1 MVNGLN
7 GYSNQDIMLQE
18 ARRKALAAQQNG
30 YVQQTNESIMP
41 QNQPAKSDNVVGKDD
56 GKIGFWKGLKSF
68 GKGLLNFAGG
78 LIGFDRNGNW
88 SAGRFLKNVVIGAG
102 IAAACVLTAGTAVP
116 AIIAGAGVMSA
127 GAGLVKSQYQFWTAK
142 TDAQA
147 IAAMEDTGSNTAGLG
162 LSLVGAKATMK
173 QVPGVDAAK
182 YDGFMGTLRAGWD
195 SSTIGFSKGLSA
207 ITTGYK
213 AYRVGGF
220 QALKTV
226 ASENWTGFQNTVVA
240 NYKNATKVP
249 TVEENQTNRVKQ
261 YDDRITELQEQVA
274 ATTDKGAKYSL
285 NKQIKRL
292 QEEKTNI
299 EQAYNQIN
307 SETTFANA
315 QNRINTL
322 QKQIE
327 TLKHQTE
334 SYTNKRVKFLKE
346 HEIAQLEQ
354 QMNVYKSV
362 INQKTTQARNIRAEI
377 ETLQKVKIKDRTPE
391 QVAKLAKLR
400 EQQKDLG
407 FNLPSRKEYE
417 ILSKNATESSKKVL
431 ETQEKY
437 NQANQ
442 EFTAAENAYKKFKEG
457 DTSAERLEAHRTMLD
472 AKDAVNNAYKDM
484 VQAKLENTSNQAL
497 QSAASGADYTGAFI
511 PKAGQFFKTFNNLY
525 GKVDVPF
532 VAGKRV
538 PFTQLSVPRTIG
550 KAHTIVATNEL
561 VNPSVGGPSL
571 DEMLMQE
578 LQNELMAQ
586 YQQASQVQQ
595 APTEAD
601 YAQYQQMMN
610 EYQATVNEINA
621 LRAAQAQAY
630 PQTQAY
636 SQAYPQQTT
645 GQPRNVG
652 MDMQNLDYIMK
663 AYGIT
668 A

>member
-78 LIGFDRNGNW
+78 LIGFDKNGNW
-88 SAGRFLKNVVIGAG
+88 SPGRFLKNVAIGAG
-102 IAAACVLTAGTAVP
+102 IAAVCVLTAGTAVP

-182 YDGFMGTLRAGWD
+182 YDGFMGTLRASWD

-261 YDDRITELQEQVA
+261 YDDRITELQEKVN
-274 ATTDKGAKYSL
+274 TTKDNKVKASL
-285 NKQIKRL
+285 DEQIKKL
-292 QEEKTNI
+292 NEEKTNI
-299 EQAYNQIN
+299 EQAYNEIS

-315 QNRINTL
+315 QGRINKL
-322 QKQIE
+322 QDTIAD
-327 TLKHQTE
+327 LKRKTE
-334 SYTNKRVKFLKE
+334 SCTDAKVKASNENL
-346 HEIAQLEQ
+346 IARYEQ
-354 QMNVYKSV
+354 QMDIYKAV
-362 INQKTTQARNIRAEI
+362 IEQKTTQARNIRAEI
-377 ETLQKVKIKDRTPE
+377 DKIEKIKVEDRSPKQIE
-391 QVAKLAKLR
+391 QLVKLQ
-400 EQQKDLG
+400 EQQKALN
-407 FNLPSRKEYE
+407 FELPKRSEYE

-437 NQANQ
+437 NQATQ

-457 DTSAERLEAHRTMLD
+457 DTSAEALKAKQAMENSKKVADKAYQEYLDVQKANRT
-472 AKDAVNNAYKDM
+472 
-484 VQAKLENTSNQAL
+484 NQAL

-538 PFTQLSVPRTIG
+538 PFIQLSVPRTIG

-578 LQNELMAQ
+578 LQNEQMAQ
-586 YQQASQVQQ
+586 YQQAGTGI
-595 APTEAD
+595 ATGTD

-621 LRAAQAQAY
+621 LRAAQAQTYPQAQAY
-630 PQTQAY
+630 PQE
-636 SQAYPQQTT
+636 AYPQQTT
-645 GQPRNVG
+645 GQPRNIG

>member
-68 GKGLLNFAGG
+68 GKGLLNFGKG
-78 LIGFDRNGNW
+78 LIGFDKNGNW
-88 SAGRFLKNVVIGAG
+88 SPGRFLKNVVIGAG
-102 IAAACVLTAGTAVP
+102 VAAVCVLTAGTAVP

-162 LSLVGAKATMK
+162 LSLVGAKVTMK

-207 ITTGYK
+207 IKTGYN
-213 AYRVGGF
+213 AYRTGGF

-261 YDDRITELQEQVA
+261 YDDRITKLQEKVN
-274 ATTDKGAKYSL
+274 TTKDNKVKASL
-285 NKQIKRL
+285 DEQIKKL
-292 QEEKTNI
+292 NEEKASI
-299 EQAYNQIN
+299 ERAYNNMN
-307 SETTFANA
+307 SETTFSKAHERLN
-315 QNRINTL
+315 NL
-322 QKQIE
+322 QDAIAD
-327 TLKHQTE
+327 LKRKTE
-334 SYTNKRVKFLKE
+334 SCTDAKVKASNENL
-346 HEIAQLEQ
+346 IARYEQ
-354 QMNVYKSV
+354 QMDIYKAV
-362 INQKTTQARNIRAEI
+362 IEQKTTQARNIRAEI
-377 ETLQKVKIKDRTPE
+377 DKIEKIKVEDRSPKQIE
-391 QVAKLAKLR
+391 QLVKLQ
-400 EQQKDLG
+400 EQQKALN
-407 FNLPSRKEYE
+407 FELPSRKNYE
-417 ILSKNATESSKKVL
+417 TYTKSATESSKKVL

-457 DTSAERLEAHRTMLD
+457 DTSAEALKAKQAMENSKKVADKAYQEYLDVQKANRT
-472 AKDAVNNAYKDM
+472 
-484 VQAKLENTSNQAL
+484 NQAL
-497 QSAASGADYTGAFI
+497 QSAASGADYTGAFL

-578 LQNELMAQ
+578 LQNEQMAQ

>member
-56 GKIGFWKGLKSF
+56 GKIGFGKGLLSF
-68 GKGLLNFAGG
+68 GKGILNFFGG
-78 LIGFDRNGNW
+78 LIGFDRNGHW
-88 SAGRFLKNVVIGAG
+88 SPSRLLKNAAIGAG
-102 IAAACVLTAGTAVP
+102 IAGICLLTGGTAIP
-116 AIIAGAGVMSA
+116 AMIAGAGVGTA
-127 GAGLVKSQYQFWTAK
+127 GWGLLSSQYKFWTAK

-147 IAAMEDTGSNTAGLG
+147 IAAMEDTGSNTLALG
-162 LSLVGAKATMK
+162 LSLVGAKATMR

-182 YDGFMGTLRAGWD
+182 YKGFMGTLRAGWD
-195 SSTIGFSKGLSA
+195 STTIGFSKGFSGLK
-207 ITTGYK
+207 TGYK
-213 AYRVGGF
+213 AYRDGGF
-220 QALKTV
+220 QTLRTV
-226 ASENWTGFQNTVVA
+226 AKENWTGFKDTVVA

-261 YDDRITELQEQVA
+261 YDDRITELQEQVV

-346 HEIAQLEQ
+346 HEIAKLEQ
-354 QMNVYKSV
+354 QMEVYKSV
-362 INQKTTQARNIRAEI
+362 LNQKTTQARNIRAEI
-377 ETLQKVKIKDRTPE
+377 ETLQKIKVKDRTPE
-391 QVAKLAKLR
+391 QVAKLTKLR
-400 EQQKDLG
+400 EQQRELG
-407 FNLPSRKEYE
+407 FKLPSRKEYE
-417 ILSKNATESSKKVL
+417 TLAKKSTESSQKVFKA
-431 ETQEKY
+431 QEAYDKV
-437 NQANQ
+437 QRECA
-442 EFTAAENAYKKFKEG
+442 AAEKVAKKLFKADASSDEAMVAQLKYYK
-457 DTSAERLEAHRTMLD
+457 
-472 AKDAVNNAYKDM
+472 AKDAVNNAYQELA
-484 VQAKLENTSNQAL
+484 QAKKQNASNQAF

-511 PKAGQFFKTFNNLY
+511 PKAGQFFQTFNNLY
-525 GKVDVPF
+525 GKADVPF
-532 VAGKRV
+532 VSGKRV
-538 PFTQLSVPRTIG
+538 PFTQLSVPGNIG
-550 KAHTIVATNEL
+550 KAHTIVATNEW

-578 LQNELMAQ
+578 LQNEQVAQ
-586 YQQASQVQQ
+586 YQQAAQVQQ

-636 SQAYPQQTT
+636 PQQVA
-645 GQPRNVG
+645 GQPRNIG

-663 AYGIT
+663 ANGFT

>member
-78 LIGFDRNGNW
+78 LIGFDKNGNW
-88 SAGRFLKNVVIGAG
+88 SPGRFLKNVVIGAG
-102 IAAACVLTAGTAVP
+102 VAAVCVLTAGTAVP

-147 IAAMEDTGSNTAGLG
+147 IAAMEDTGSNPAGFG
-162 LSLVGAKATMK
+162 LSLVGAKVTMK

-207 ITTGYK
+207 IKTGYN
-213 AYRVGGF
+213 AYRAGGF
-220 QALKTV
+220 QTLRTV

-377 ETLQKVKIKDRTPE
+377 ETLQKVKVKDRTPE
-391 QVAKLAKLR
+391 QVAKLTKLR

-407 FNLPSRKEYE
+407 FKLPSRKEYE

-457 DTSAERLEAHRTMLD
+457 DTSPERLEAHRTMLD

-484 VQAKLENTSNQAL
+484 VQAKLENTSNQAF

-532 VAGKRV
+532 VSGKHI
-538 PFTQLSVPRTIG
+538 PFTQLSVPGNIG

-578 LQNELMAQ
+578 LQNEQMAQ

-636 SQAYPQQTT
+636 PQQVA
-645 GQPRNVG
+645 GQPRNLG

>member
-78 LIGFDRNGNW
+78 LIGFDKNGNW

-102 IAAACVLTAGTAVP
+102 VAAACVLTAGTAVP
-116 AIIAGAGVMSA
+116 AIIAGVGVASAGV
-127 GAGLVKSQYQFWTAK
+127 GLAKSQYQFWTAK

-147 IAAMEDTGSNTAGLG
+147 IAAMEDTGSNFAGLG

-195 SSTIGFSKGLSA
+195 STTIGFSKGLSA
-207 ITTGYK
+207 IKTGYK
-213 AYRVGGF
+213 VYRDGGF
-220 QALKTV
+220 QTLKTV
-226 ASENWTGFQNTVVA
+226 ASENWAGFKDTVVT

-249 TVEENQTNRVKQ
+249 TLEEQQTNRVKQ
-261 YDDRITELQEQVA
+261 YEDKVANLKEQLQNA
-274 ATTDKGAKYSL
+274 TDKVE
-285 NKQIKRL
+285 KR
-292 QEEKTNI
+292 
-299 EQAYNQIN
+299 
-307 SETTFANA
+307 
-315 QNRINTL
+315 TL
-322 QKQIE
+322 QKQINRLE
-327 TLKHQTE
+327 AQKSNVEQAFNEINSEKSFATAQAKLSEVKLEIAKLKNQSKMNEGTI
-334 SYTNKRVKFLKE
+334 TGTKADVKL
-346 HEIAQLEQ
+346 AQLEQ
-354 QMNVYKSV
+354 QANIYESV
-362 INQKTTQARNIRAEI
+362 ISQKATQARNIRAEI
-377 ETLQKVKIKDRTPE
+377 ETLQKIKVKDRTPE
-391 QVAKLAKLR
+391 QVAKLTKLR
-400 EQQKDLG
+400 EQQKELG
-407 FNLPSRKEYE
+407 FKLPSRKEYE
-417 ILSKNATESSKKVL
+417 TLAKNSTEAAKDLVKK
-431 ETQEKY
+431 QEAFDKA
-437 NQANQ
+437 QK
-442 EFTAAENAYKKFKEG
+442 EFAAAEKAKNKFDADAISDEAMLAQTKYYNA
-457 DTSAERLEAHRTMLD
+457 RTT
-472 AKDAVNNAYKDM
+472 VNNAYQELA
-484 VQAKLENTSNQAL
+484 QAKIQNASNQAF

-511 PKAGQFFKTFNNLY
+511 PKAGQFFQTFNNLY
-525 GKVDVPF
+525 GKADVPF
-532 VAGKRV
+532 VSGKRV
-538 PFTQLSVPRTIG
+538 PFTQLSVPGNIG
-550 KAHTIVATNEL
+550 KAHTIVATNEW
-561 VNPSVGGPSL
+561 VNPSVGGSSL

-578 LQNELMAQ
+578 LQNEQMAQ
-586 YQQASQVQQ
+586 YQQAAQVQQ

-636 SQAYPQQTT
+636 SQQVA
-645 GQPRNVG
+645 GQPRNIG

-663 AYGIT
+663 AYGFT

>member
-78 LIGFDRNGNW
+78 LIGFDKNGNW

-102 IAAACVLTAGTAVP
+102 VAAACVLTAGTAVP
-116 AIIAGAGVMSA
+116 AIIAGVGVATA
-127 GAGLVKSQYQFWTAK
+127 GAGLAKSQYQFWTAK

-147 IAAMEDTGSNTAGLG
+147 IAAMEDTGSNVAGLG

-195 SSTIGFSKGLSA
+195 STTIGFSKGLSG
-207 ITTGYK
+207 IKTGYN
-213 AYRVGGF
+213 AYRAGGF
-220 QALKTV
+220 QTLRTV
-226 ASENWTGFQNTVVA
+226 VKENWTGFKDTVVT

-249 TVEENQTNRVKQ
+249 TIEEQQTNRVKQ
-261 YDDRITELQEQVA
+261 YEDKVA
-274 ATTDKGAKYSL
+274 NLKERAAAAEDKGVKNAL
-285 NKQIKRL
+285 NKQAKRL
-292 QEEKTNI
+292 EEQKANV
-299 EQAYNQIN
+299 EQAYQEIN
-307 SETTFANA
+307 SEKSFANA
-315 QNRINTL
+315 QTRVNKL
-322 QKQIE
+322 QEQIE

-334 SYTNKRVKFLKE
+334 SYTNTRIKFIKE
-346 HEIAQLEQ
+346 HEIAKLEQ
-354 QMNVYKSV
+354 QMEVYKSV
-362 INQKTTQARNIRAEI
+362 LNQKTTQARNIRAEI
-377 ETLQKVKIKDRTPE
+377 ETLQKVKVKDRTPE

-400 EQQKDLG
+400 EQQKELG
-407 FNLPSRKEYE
+407 FKLPSRKEYE
-417 ILSKNATESSKKVL
+417 TLAKNSTESSQKAFKA
-431 ETQEKY
+431 QEAYDKAQKEY
-437 NQANQ
+437 A
-442 EFTAAENAYKKFKEG
+442 AAEKAYNKYEKG
-457 DTSAERLEAHRTMLD
+457 DTSAEKSEAHRTMLD
-472 AKDAVNNAYKDM
+472 AKDAVNNAYQELA
-484 VQAKLENTSNQAL
+484 QAKIQNSSNQAF

-511 PKAGQFFKTFNNLY
+511 PKAGQFFQTFNNLY
-525 GKVDVPF
+525 GKADVPF
-532 VAGKRV
+532 VSGKRV
-538 PFTQLSVPRTIG
+538 PFTQLSVPGNIG
-550 KAHTIVATNEL
+550 KAHTIVATNEW

-578 LQNELMAQ
+578 LQNEQVAQ
-586 YQQASQVQQ
+586 YQQAAQVQQ

-636 SQAYPQQTT
+636 PQQVA
-645 GQPRNVG
+645 GQPRNLG

-663 AYGIT
+663 AYGFT

>member
-68 GKGLLNFAGG
+68 GKGLLNFGKG
-78 LIGFDRNGNW
+78 LIGFDKNGNW

-102 IAAACVLTAGTAVP
+102 VAAACVLTAGTAVP
-116 AIIAGAGVMSA
+116 AIIAGVGVATA
-127 GAGLVKSQYQFWTAK
+127 GAGLAKSQYQFWTAK

-147 IAAMEDTGSNTAGLG
+147 IAAMEDTGSNVAGLG

-195 SSTIGFSKGLSA
+195 STTIGFSKGLSG
-207 ITTGYK
+207 IKTGYK
-213 AYRVGGF
+213 AYRDGGF
-220 QALKTV
+220 QTLRTV
-226 ASENWTGFQNTVVA
+226 AKENWTGFKNTVIT

-346 HEIAQLEQ
+346 HEIAKLEQ
-354 QMNVYKSV
+354 QMEVYKSV
-362 INQKTTQARNIRAEI
+362 LNQKTTQARNIRAEI
-377 ETLQKVKIKDRTPE
+377 ETLQKVKVKDRTPE
-391 QVAKLAKLR
+391 QVAKLTKLR
-400 EQQKDLG
+400 EQQRDLG
-407 FNLPSRKEYE
+407 FKLPSRKEYE
-417 ILSKNATESSKKVL
+417 TLAKNSTEAAKDLVKK
-431 ETQEKY
+431 QEAFAKA
-437 NQANQ
+437 QK
-442 EFTAAENAYKKFKEG
+442 EFAAAEKAKNKFDADAISDEAMLAQTKYYNA
-457 DTSAERLEAHRTMLD
+457 RTT
-472 AKDAVNNAYKDM
+472 VNNAYQELA
-484 VQAKLENTSNQAL
+484 QAKIQNASNQAF

-511 PKAGQFFKTFNNLY
+511 PKAGQFFQTFNNLY
-525 GKVDVPF
+525 GKADVPF
-532 VAGKRV
+532 VSGKRV
-538 PFTQLSVPRTIG
+538 PFTQLSVPGNIG
-550 KAHTIVATNEL
+550 KAHTIVATNEW

-578 LQNELMAQ
+578 LQNEQVAQ

-636 SQAYPQQTT
+636 PQQVA
-645 GQPRNVG
+645 GQPRNIG

-663 AYGIT
+663 AYGFT

>member
-78 LIGFDRNGNW
+78 LIGFDKNGNW

-102 IAAACVLTAGTAVP
+102 VAAACVLTAGTAVP
-116 AIIAGAGVMSA
+116 AIIAGVGVGTAGW
-127 GAGLVKSQYQFWTAK
+127 GLAKSQYQFWTAK

-147 IAAMEDTGSNTAGLG
+147 IAAMEDTGSNFAGLG

-195 SSTIGFSKGLSA
+195 STTIGFSKGLSA
-207 ITTGYK
+207 IKTGYK
-213 AYRVGGF
+213 VYRDGGF
-220 QALKTV
+220 QTLKTV
-226 ASENWTGFQNTVVA
+226 ASENWAGFKDTVVT

-249 TVEENQTNRVKQ
+249 TLEEQQTNRVKQ
-261 YDDRITELQEQVA
+261 YEDKVANLKEQLQNA
-274 ATTDKGAKYSL
+274 TDKVE
-285 NKQIKRL
+285 KR
-292 QEEKTNI
+292 
-299 EQAYNQIN
+299 
-307 SETTFANA
+307 
-315 QNRINTL
+315 TL
-322 QKQIE
+322 QKQINRLE
-327 TLKHQTE
+327 AQKSNVEQAFNEINSEKSFATAQAKLSEVKLEIAKLKNQSKMNEGTI
-334 SYTNKRVKFLKE
+334 TGTKADVKL
-346 HEIAQLEQ
+346 AQLEQ
-354 QMNVYKSV
+354 QANIYESV
-362 INQKTTQARNIRAEI
+362 ISQKATQARNIRAEI
-377 ETLQKVKIKDRTPE
+377 ETLQKIKVKDRTPE
-391 QVAKLAKLR
+391 QVAKLTKLR
-400 EQQKDLG
+400 EQQKELG
-407 FNLPSRKEYE
+407 FKLPSRKEYE
-417 ILSKNATESSKKVL
+417 TLAKNSTEAAKDLVKK
-431 ETQEKY
+431 QEAFDKA
-437 NQANQ
+437 QK
-442 EFTAAENAYKKFKEG
+442 EFAAAEKAKNKFDADAISDEAMLAQTKYYNA
-457 DTSAERLEAHRTMLD
+457 RTT
-472 AKDAVNNAYKDM
+472 VNNAYQELA
-484 VQAKLENTSNQAL
+484 QAKIQNASNQAF

-511 PKAGQFFKTFNNLY
+511 PKAGQFFQTFNNLY
-525 GKVDVPF
+525 GKADVPF
-532 VAGKRV
+532 VSGKRV
-538 PFTQLSVPRTIG
+538 PFTQLSVPGNIG
-550 KAHTIVATNEL
+550 KAHTIVATNEW

-578 LQNELMAQ
+578 LQNEQMAQ
-586 YQQASQVQQ
+586 YQQAAQVQQ

-636 SQAYPQQTT
+636 SQQVA
-645 GQPRNVG
+645 GQPRNIG

-663 AYGIT
+663 AYGFT